1 MNNAATC
8 CHPDEVSNANGRKDL
23 GQLRASEAG
32 TGFEIAQR
40 SFRGVAAPRLLVLPL
55 GRALLDECA
64 RPLGPTR
71 AAEGHPERLLLI
83 AIRTVNAS

>member
-1 MNNAATC
+1 
-8 CHPDEVSNANGRKDL
+8 VSNANGRKDL

-40 SFRGVAAPRLLVLPL
+40 SFSGVTAPLLLVLPL

-64 RPLGPTR
+64 GLFDPIR